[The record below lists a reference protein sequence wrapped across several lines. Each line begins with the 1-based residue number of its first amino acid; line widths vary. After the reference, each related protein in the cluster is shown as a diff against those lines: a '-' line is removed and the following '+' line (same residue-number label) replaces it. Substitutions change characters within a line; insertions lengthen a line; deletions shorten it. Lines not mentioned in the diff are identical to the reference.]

1 MFNGGVMLSGNATVP
16 AWPGLGGS
24 TLECSARL
32 LVPRRLARVVALL
45 QATSLDREL
54 ADGGDPAGCPILA
67 ARAAKLASARTRGA
81 LAREL
86 ERTVLA
92 PPAAA
97 GALRIPRSRA
107 AVAANRTRLF
117 ELVARL
123 RSQDVLYARGLA
135 MLRLLLVDG
144 TGPLYMDRHGEAL
157 TLALEEAAARLD
169 G

>member
-1 MFNGGVMLSGNATVP
+1 MVSGSATAR

-32 LVPRRLARVVALL
+32 LVPKRLARVLAVL

-54 ADGGDPAGCPILA
+54 ADGGDPAACPILA

-86 ERTVLA
+86 ERTVLG
-92 PPAAA
+92 PAAP
-97 GALRIPRSRA
+97 GALRIPRSRT

-123 RSQDVLYARGLA
+123 RSQELVYARGLA

-157 TLALEEAAARLD
+157 ALALDQAAARLD

>member
-1 MFNGGVMLSGNATVP
+1 MIPGSATVP

-32 LVPRRLARVVALL
+32 LVPRRLARILSWL

-54 ADGGDPAGCPILA
+54 AEGGDPAACPILA
-67 ARAAKLASARTRGA
+67 ARAAKLASARTRQA

-86 ERTVLA
+86 EHAVLG
-92 PPAAA
+92 PAARA
-97 GALRIPRSRA
+97 GGMRIPRARTA
-107 AVAANRTRLF
+107 IAANRARLF

-123 RSQDVLYARGLA
+123 RSQELLYARGLA
-135 MLRLLLVDG
+135 MLRLLLIDG
-144 TGPLYMDRHGEAL
+144 RGPLYMDRHGEVLA
-157 TLALEEAAARLD
+157 LALEEAAARLD